1 VSYTLIENGSQLQ
14 ISIQLRTIVNS
25 DISISSL
32 SIEPSTISARSES
45 DLPHAFVRRG
55 YAGGISMAGDR
66 VRRNTANSVNL
77 AIDEKIEANVKFYST
92 QTRDC
97 ITRRINQLDSE
108 WDIERWLQMN
118 ASTIAFSG
126 VVLSQL
132 HSRKWLM
139 LTATVL
145 PFLFLHAVQ
154 GWCPP
159 VPVMRRLGVRTR
171 EEIDRE
177 KYALKALRGDFDTL
191 PVPGVSEAEKMPRA
205 TEALEAVQA

>member
-1 VSYTLIENGSQLQ
+1 MT
-14 ISIQLRTIVNS
+14 
-25 DISISSL
+25 
-32 SIEPSTISARSES
+32 
-45 DLPHAFVRRG
+45 
-55 YAGGISMAGDR
+55 GDR
-66 VRRNTANSVNL
+66 VRRNTAVKINQ
-77 AIDEKIEANVKFYST
+77 AIDEKIEERVKFYST

-97 ITRRINQLDSE
+97 ITRRIAELDAE

-126 VVLSQL
+126 VVLSQV
-132 HSRKWLM
+132 HSRKFLL

-145 PFLFLHAVQ
+145 PFLFMHAVQ

-159 VPVMRRLGVRTR
+159 IPLMRRLGIRTR

-191 PVPGVSEAEKMPRA
+191 PIPGASEAEKMPRA
-205 TEALEAVQA
+205 VEALEAVQA